1 MTKEK
6 TRLSRIG
13 LAVSAAAIALA
24 GAASAAPVSATPFA
38 DNMVLQR
45 GMPVPVWGV
54 AGPGERVTVTFAGQK
69 KTAVADANGA
79 WRVALDPMEASKES
93 RKLCI
98 DGADGS
104 EEFSNVLV
112 GEVWF
117 ASGQSNMECP
127 IWGLNPRY
135 RDGSGAVMVATTRRP
150 FVRYAKNAKN
160 CSCAPRLGWKAKWRD
175 FSPESFKETMDRNL
189 SAVAFYYA
197 LELYDA
203 LGVPVGVVDSS
214 WGGTRIEP
222 WTPAS
227 AFGEG
232 FKMPEKFG
240 NKTPTTL
247 WNGMVAAWAPMA
259 MRGFIWYQGC
269 ANNGDGD
276 SYRVKMH
283 RLYDGWAREFENPG
297 LKMYFV
303 QLAPFHRSWFG
314 IQLAQAAFAA
324 EEKNAAIAMT
334 CDMGNLDDIHP
345 NGKEPV
351 ARRLALHALRRDY
364 GVKNVIDDS
373 PTLKGFRIDGDK
385 FVMSFDNA
393 SAWYAYNDDRSAADG
408 FEVAAATGPFVPA
421 KILNSGANGNLG
433 GGAELVVAAKGVAA
447 PRRLRYLASKP
458 WKGSLYSADSGLPL
472 GPFEIDA
479 RDPSENRREGAP
491 SSLGDA
497 LKVEELSGFRKIY
510 EADLP
515 SGKFGGYSFD
525 GAADAGEFS
534 RVAYVLELVHHDWSA
549 DWVVA
554 AMDAFSNDAVKLG
567 VPAASKETFQ
577 RRVAN
582 LVVRSN
588 LKAVEEGTFEEG
600 GAVEFFNTNY
610 HAAKG
615 FSGMDEGDNGK
626 YDFNDS
632 SSGEPNGYGCMQVHD
647 AKRGVTVFA
656 YNHFNGGG
664 TADIGIGTNAEG
676 HPDWTFAGNANEY
689 KARRL
694 TVLVKP

>member
-1 MTKEK
+1 MK
-6 TRLSRIG
+6 RVI
-13 LAVSAAAIALA
+13 VAAAAGIAAIVLPNA
-24 GAASAAPVSATPFA
+24 TSATPVSATPFA

-45 GMPVPVWGV
+45 GMAVPVWGV
-54 AGPGERVTVTFAGQK
+54 ADPGERVTVTFAGQEK
-69 KTAVADANGA
+69 SATADAKGA

-93 RKLCI
+93 RTLRI
-98 DGADGS
+98 AGASGS
-104 EEFSNVLV
+104 EEFANVLV

-127 IWGLNPRY
+127 IWGDKPRY
-135 RDGSGAVMVATTRRP
+135 RDGSGAVMVASTRRP

-160 CSCAPRLGWKAKWRD
+160 CSRAPRLGWKAQWRD
-175 FSPESFKETMDRNL
+175 FSPESFKATMGRNL

-203 LGVPVGVVDSS
+203 LDIPVGVVDSS

-227 AFGEG
+227 AYGAG
-232 FKMPEKFG
+232 FKMPENFT
-240 NKTPTTL
+240 NRTPTTL

-269 ANNGDGD
+269 ANNGEGD

-283 RLYDGWAREFENPG
+283 RLYDGWAREFENPD

-303 QLAPFHRSWFG
+303 QLAPFHKNWFG

-324 EEKNAAIAMT
+324 EERNAAIATT

-345 NGKEPV
+345 NCKEPV

-364 GVKNVIDDS
+364 GFKDVVDES
-373 PTLKGFRIDGDK
+373 PTLKAFRIDGDK
-385 FVMSFDNA
+385 FVMAFDNA
-393 SAWYAYNDDRSAADG
+393 SAWYAYNDDRSSAVG

-458 WKGSLYSADSGLPL
+458 WKGSLYSSDSGLPL

-497 LKVEELSGFRKIY
+497 FMVPELSGFRKIY

-515 SGKFGGYSFD
+515 AGKFGGYSFD
-525 GAADAGEFS
+525 GAADAGVFS
-534 RVAYVLELVHHDWSA
+534 RLAYVLELVHHDGSA

-554 AMDAFSNDAVKLG
+554 AMDAFSDDAAKLG

-588 LKAVEEGTFEEG
+588 VKAVEEGTFVEG

-610 HAAKG
+610 NKSKG
-615 FSGMDEGDNGK
+615 FPEMAEGDGGE

-632 SSGEPNGYGCMQVHD
+632 ANGEPGGYGCMQVHD

-656 YNHFNGGG
+656 YNHFNGSG
-664 TADIGIGTNAEG
+664 TADVGIGTNADG